1 MNEVSLCERVP
12 VLLPVHDDDET
23 VYLQVSDLVTDNNS
37 MLANLARPTLHHLK
51 LWSHPQERND
61 LE

>member
-1 MNEVSLCERVP
+1 MNEVLLLLSIP
-12 VLLPVHDDDET
+12 VLHQVHAEI
-23 VYLQVSDLVTDNNS
+23 VHLQVNDLVTDNNS
-37 MLANLARPTLHHLK
+37 MLANLARPMLHHLK